1 MKILI
6 LEKNRPKE
14 VRKVFEKWKKNK
26 RAKKDIHR
34 TFFYN
39 EAFLKRTKRKAEKK
53 ERDGLMQRMS
63 RGRDE

>member
-14 VRKVFEKWKKNK
+14 VRKVFEKWNKNK

-34 TFFYN
+34 TSFYN
-39 EAFLKRTKRKAEKK
+39 EAFLQKNKKKSRKKG
-53 ERDGLMQRMS
+53 ERRLDATDVPRP
-63 RGRDE
+63 R